1 MNDEDQAWVRNWLRH
16 ATGDWGKEG
25 PPDKPGWHLR
35 MQLDRM
41 RLRRPAAFQHLVLT
55 DKQAQR
61 IAAHAGWD
69 DAHKPTERTPEEIA
83 YVEARVTEI
92 TAAIAAVQ
100 RPTQAPA
107 AGSAIA
113 RFIAERGRKPGEL
126 TREQLNIERA
136 KAGIRQPAEH
146 KPAEVPHGSDA

>member
-1 MNDEDQAWVRNWLRH
+1 MNDEDQALVRNWLRH
-16 ATGDWGKEG
+16 AAGDWGKEG
-25 PPDKPGWHLR
+25 APDKPGWCLR

-41 RLRRPAAFQHLVLT
+41 RFRRPAAFQHLVLT

-107 AGSAIA
+107 AGFNA

-126 TREQLNIERA
+126 TREQLATERA
-136 KAGIRQPAEH
+136 KAGIRQPAQH
-146 KPAEVPHGSDA
+146 KSSKVPHGSDA